1 MTQSCFLQVK
11 EIRSFEISV
20 FRENLR
26 PQIYSQ
32 STQPITMYLEK
43 GYQGKS
49 HLGSKLLL
57 YDYNRQWNVILSRN
71 GLRKLGHS
79 LDILGTFEV
88 PQEVIYYILKTILFW
103 IKKKEYSRK
112 LWEKEKREG
121 ERYIRLRDN
130 GASRVRNK
138 QKWKIMSTLTD
149 TRELHLNVTSFKYS
163 QEFYTIISKQQ
174 LQQQQ

>member
-1 MTQSCFLQVK
+1 MF
-11 EIRSFEISV
+11 
-20 FRENLR
+20 
-26 PQIYSQ
+26 
-32 STQPITMYLEK
+32 
-43 GYQGKS
+43 
-49 HLGSKLLL
+49 
-57 YDYNRQWNVILSRN
+57 LSRN

-88 PQEVIYYILKTILFW
+88 PQEVIYYILKTTLFW

-112 LWEKEKREG
+112 LWEKQKREG

-174 LQQQQ
+174 QQQEKHKNKDQYMKGQSSLTGSTLWFLLCLGRNRPWARQLPQ